1 MSDTIHIVSDV
12 SKEERYAQL
21 YPQLKALLHGET
33 DLVANLSNTSAVLKQ
48 SFKFLWVGFYLVKD
62 NELVL
67 GPFQGEIA
75 CTRIGFGKGVYGTA
89 WQKEQTIIVSNVDE
103 FVGHIACS
111 SRSKSEIVIPIMK
124 ADKVVAVLDID
135 SDKLDDF
142 SSTDQIELEKI
153 VELLIPFFE

>member
-48 SFKFLWVGFYLVKD
+48 SFKFLWEGFYLVKD

-75 CTRIGFGKGVYGTA
+75 CTRIGFGKGVRGTA
-89 WQKEQTIIVSNVDE
+89 WKNRETVIVPNVDE
-103 FVGHIACS
+103 FPGHIACS
-111 SRSKSEIVIPIMK
+111 SLSRSEIVIPIMK
-124 ADKVVAVLDID
+124 AEKVVAVLDID
-135 SDKLDDF
+135 SDKLNDF
-142 SSTDQIELEKI
+142 DGTDRVWSEKM
-153 VELLIPFFE
+153 VELLTPFFE